1 VTTSPLTRKEDCVDK
16 NLLSILVWIFFL
28 GGLFGMVMGFVKFFG
43 GGTPAEYGVMGIGG
57 GFWLLSSAIVIFI
70 RRRTASS

>member
-1 VTTSPLTRKEDCVDK
+1 MEK
-16 NLLSILVWIFFL
+16 NLLGLLIWIFFL
-28 GGLFGMVMGFVKFFG
+28 GGLFGMVMGFVGYFG

-70 RRRTASS
+70 RGRL